1 MNNSINTSLKTK
13 LSIYGLISAFS
24 FIYLLLPILPGI
36 SVLIFTLIQCVSI
49 YFVTKDRNEVK
60 NKKGILVMIPIFIL
74 TLNYFISGSYLFKTT
89 NFFVIIV
96 LYSVMILAMTKKLP
110 INRNNFE
117 FIFKIIAKMFEP
129 FTNFSLPIKWYI
141 VSEGKEVQKYIIKRI
156 LIGILITIPCIIFLL
171 IMLSSADVIF
181 SIKMFSIS
189 DWIFKIVN
197 FSYLIKLIYGVF
209 VGLYLFG
216 LLYTVFEEKQLVRK
230 HEGINSLN
238 NSYVKRKVQGDL
250 IVINILLFSILI
262 VYTMFIIIQFK
273 YLFAGGELPN
283 GLNYSDY
290 ARRGFFELV
299 ILSIL
304 NFGLIL
310 IVIYLL
316 KEKIYVEKNKW
327 SQITKISM
335 LYLCFVT
342 LIMLI
347 SSFYRMNLYDNE
359 YGFTRL
365 RILVNLFLLF
375 ESIGLIATFKY
386 ILKPNFNIIA
396 SYALIGLLYYLT
408 LNSIQI
414 DNIIAKRNIDMY
426 LNGQTE
432 TIDINYLMNLSIDAA
447 PQIYRLID
455 NKNVDILTKNKAKI
469 YFENMNIKYSNNEL
483 NWQSYNLSIDKAR
496 KLMVNK

>member
-1 MNNSINTSLKTK
+1 
-13 LSIYGLISAFS
+13 
-24 FIYLLLPILPGI
+24 
-36 SVLIFTLIQCVSI
+36 
-49 YFVTKDRNEVK
+49 
-60 NKKGILVMIPIFIL
+60 MIPILVL

-96 LYSVMILAMTKKLP
+96 LYSTMILIMAKKLP
-110 INRNNFE
+110 LNQNNFE
-117 FIFKIIAKMFEP
+117 FIFKIIAKIFEP
-129 FTNFSLPIKWYI
+129 FTNFNLPIKWYT
-141 VSEGKEVQKYIIKRI
+141 VSEGKELQKYIIKRI

-171 IMLSSADVIF
+171 IMLSSADAIF

-189 DWIFKIVN
+189 DWIFKLIN
-197 FSYLIKLIYGVF
+197 FNYIIKLIYGIF

-216 LLYTVFEEKQLVRK
+216 LLYTLFEEKQLIKK
-230 HEGINSLN
+230 HDGINSLN
-238 NSYVKRKVQGDL
+238 NIYVKKKVQGDL
-250 IVINILLFSILI
+250 IVLNILLFSILI

-273 YLFAGGELPN
+273 YLFAGGALPN

-327 SQITKISM
+327 SQITKVSM

-365 RILVNLFLLF
+365 RIIVNLFLLF

-386 ILKPNFNIIA
+386 IIKPKFNIIA
-396 SYALIGLLYYLT
+396 IYTLIGLLYYLT
-408 LNSIQI
+408 LNTIQI

-432 TIDINYLMNLSIDAA
+432 TIDINYLMNLSTDAA
-447 PQIYRLID
+447 PQIYRLTENSND
-455 NKNVDILTKNKAKI
+455 DILTKNKARI
-469 YFENMNIKYSNNEL
+469 YFENIGLQYNNINYKT
-483 NWQSYNLSIDKAR
+483 NWQSYNLSIDRAR
-496 KLMVNK
+496 KLSNKIDRERKQIEN